1 MKPLTFTSFNS
12 IQTQSQSQ
20 TMQVNQ
26 PLSLREGQVFHGV
39 INKLYPDQ
47 TAEVQVG
54 QHKLIAK
61 LETPLKAGDA
71 HFFQVTSTAAQTEL
85 KVVTGPM
92 TQAMTPQQQMNQLLQ
107 NMNLPQT
114 KELQQVLG
122 HFMKEQ
128 VPISR
133 EQLLAAE
140 SWMKALPEGVTKQN
154 ALGAMQRMIEL
165 KMPFTNQV
173 FQALIHGAKTDGMSQ
188 VLQNF
193 MNQLVTATGVNDQLK
208 TNLMTQLQTIAK
220 PLDAETGGVIL
231 ARAVQQLTDNT
242 TSVANKMQALA
253 VLKEAGVVSPNAT
266 VGNWQSQQGQMQ
278 ATLPLSTQPTQ
289 AGQLIQQV
297 MTAKP
302 EESAQML
309 QNVRTFIQN
318 ESLLTNEQKAQLNQL
333 IDRFTQLPQNKQTME
348 VFSRQLN
355 EQLLKGFSANNDSR
369 LFTQNEANLS
379 TKDQI
384 LSLLRPDTTLTNNDA
399 MLRALVRISAE
410 SAQPSVQT
418 AFTQA
423 EAQVQNAVDSKAME
437 QAMKTVLKGLGI
449 SYEAALSNKAGD
461 IQALAQQLKPQ
472 MLSLLQEQQLP
483 SVLRESAEM
492 LMARMNGM
500 QLLSGENG
508 HQHQLIM
515 QVPLDFFGKRMDAT
529 LQWNGRMKKDG
540 KIDANFVRVLFYLNM
555 ESLQETVIDMQVQNR
570 IVNITVFN
578 DNPQLNILAE
588 SLKQSLKVG
597 LSEKDYHLSGIFI
610 KGFEQPKVEDVTKK
624 SQSDIE
630 NLNLVDIRV

>member
-1 MKPLTFTSFNS
+1 
-12 IQTQSQSQ
+12 
-20 TMQVNQ
+20 MQVNQ
-26 PLSLREGQVFHGV
+26 PLSLREGQVFHGA

-114 KELQQVLG
+114 KELQQVYG

-140 SWMKALPEGVTKQN
+140 SWMKALPEGVTKQD
-154 ALGAMQRMIEL
+154 ALGAMQRMVEL

-173 FQALIHGAKTDGMSQ
+173 FQALIHGAKTDGMSH

-193 MNQLVTATGVNDQLK
+193 MNQLASATSVNDQIK
-208 TNLMTQLQTIAK
+208 TNLMTQLQTLAK
-220 PLDAETGGVIL
+220 PLDAETGGVLL
-231 ARAVQQLTDNT
+231 ARAIQQLTDHT
-242 TSVANKMQALA
+242 ASVANRLQALA
-253 VLKEAGVVSPNAT
+253 ILKEAGIVPPTAT
-266 VGNWQSQQGQMQ
+266 LANWQSHQGQT
-278 ATLPLSTQPTQ
+278 TLPLSTQPTQ

-318 ESLLTNEQKAQLNQL
+318 ESLLTNEPKAQLNQL

-348 VFSRQLN
+348 VFARQLN
-355 EQLLKGFSANNDSR
+355 EQLLKAFSANNDSR
-369 LFTQNEANLS
+369 LFTQNEASLS

-384 LSLLRPDTTLTNNDA
+384 LSLLRSDTTLANNDV
-399 MLRALVRISAE
+399 MLRALVRISAQ
-410 SAQPSVQT
+410 SAQPSVQAT
-418 AFTQA
+418 FTQA
-423 EAQVQNAVDSKAME
+423 ELQVQNAVDSKAME
-437 QAMKTVLKGLGI
+437 QALKTVLKGLGI

-472 MLSLLQEQQLP
+472 LLSLLQESQIPFALKD
-483 SVLRESAEM
+483 SAET

-515 QVPLDFFGKRMDAT
+515 QVPLDFFGKKMDAT
-529 LQWNGRMKKDG
+529 LQWNGRMGKDG
-540 KIDANFVRVLFYLNM
+540 KIDANFARVLFYLNM

-570 IVNITVFN
+570 IVTITIFN
-578 DNPQLNILAE
+578 DNPQLNFLAEPLKE
-588 SLKQSLKVG
+588 SLKSG
-597 LSEKDYHLSGIFI
+597 LFDKKYHLSGIFI
-610 KGFEQPKVEDVTKK
+610 KNFTHPTVENVTKI
-624 SQSDIE
+624 SQNEIE
-630 NLNLVDIRV
+630 NTKSVDIRV

>member
-1 MKPLTFTSFNS
+1 MNPLTFTSFNP
-12 IQTQSQSQ
+12 IQSQPQ

-26 PLSLREGQVFHGV
+26 PLALREGQVFHGT

-133 EQLLAAE
+133 DQLLAAE
-140 SWMKALPEGVTKQN
+140 SWMKALPEGVTKQD

-173 FQALIHGAKTDGMSQ
+173 FQALIHGAKTDGMSH

-193 MNQLVTATGVNDQLK
+193 MNQLAAATGVNDQVK
-208 TNLMTQLQTIAK
+208 TNLMTQLQTLTK
-220 PLDAETGGVIL
+220 PLDAEIGGVLL
-231 ARAVQQLTDNT
+231 ARTVQQLTDNT
-242 TSVANKMQALA
+242 ASVANRMQALA
-253 VLKEAGVVSPNAT
+253 VLKEAGIVPPNAT
-266 VGNWQSQQGQMQ
+266 LANWQSQQGQTQ
-278 ATLPLSTQPTQ
+278 ATLPLLTQPTH

-297 MTAKP
+297 MAAKP

-309 QNVRTFIQN
+309 QNVRAFIQN
-318 ESLLTNEQKAQLNQL
+318 ELLLTNEQRAQLNQL

-348 VFSRQLN
+348 VFARQLN
-355 EQLLKGFSANNDSR
+355 EQLLKAFSANNDNR
-369 LFTQNEANLS
+369 LFTQNEASLS

-384 LSLLRPDTTLTNNDA
+384 LSLLKSDATLANNDA

-423 EAQVQNAVDSKAME
+423 ETQVQNAVDSKAME
-437 QAMKTVLKGLGI
+437 QSLKTVLKGLGI

-472 MLSLLQEQQLP
+472 LLSLLQEPQIP
-483 SVLRESAEM
+483 SALRDTAEM

-515 QVPLDFFGKRMDAT
+515 QVPLDFLGKKMDAT
-529 LQWNGRMKKDG
+529 LQWNGRMGKDG
-540 KIDANFVRVLFYLNM
+540 KIDANFARVLFYLNM

-570 IVNITVFN
+570 IVTITIFN
-578 DNPQLNILAE
+578 DNPQLNLLAE
-588 SLKQSLKVG
+588 PLKQSLKSG
-597 LSEKDYHLSGIFI
+597 LFDKEYHLSGVFI
-610 KGFEQPKVEDVTKK
+610 KNFAYSTVDNVTKI
-624 SQSDIE
+624 SQNEIE
-630 NLNLVDIRV
+630 NTNSVDIRV

>member
-1 MKPLTFTSFNS
+1 MNPLTFTSFNA
-12 IQTQSQSQ
+12 IQSQPQ
-20 TMQVNQ
+20 MIQVNQ
-26 PLSLREGQVFHGV
+26 PLSLREGQVFHGT

-71 HFFQVTSTAAQTEL
+71 HFFQVTSTTAQTEL

-92 TQAMTPQQQMNQLLQ
+92 TQAMSPQQQMNQLLQ

-140 SWMKALPEGVTKQN
+140 SWMKALPEGITKQD
-154 ALGAMQRMIEL
+154 ALGAMQRMVEL

-173 FQALIHGAKTDGMSQ
+173 FQALIHGAKTDGMSHI
-188 VLQNF
+188 VQNF
-193 MNQLVTATGVNDQLK
+193 MNQLSTATSINDQVK
-208 TNLMTQLQTIAK
+208 TNLMTQLQTLTK
-220 PLDAETGGVIL
+220 PLDAETGGVLL
-231 ARAVQQLTDNT
+231 ARAVQQLTDHT
-242 TSVANKMQALA
+242 ASVANRMQALA
-253 VLKEAGVVSPNAT
+253 VLKEAGIISSNAT
-266 VGNWQSQQGQMQ
+266 LDNWQSKQGQ
-278 ATLPLSTQPTQ
+278 ATSPLSTQPTQ
-289 AGQLIQQV
+289 AGQLMQQV

-333 IDRFTQLPQNKQTME
+333 VNRFAQLPQNKQTME
-348 VFSRQLN
+348 VFVRQLN
-355 EQLLKGFSANNDSR
+355 EQLLKAFSTNNESR
-369 LFTQNEANLS
+369 LFTQNEASLS

-384 LSLLRPDTTLTNNDA
+384 LSLLRPDTTLANNDA
-399 MLRALVRISAE
+399 MLRTLVRVSAE
-410 SAQPSVQT
+410 STQPSIQT

-437 QAMKTVLKGLGI
+437 QALKTVLKGLGI
-449 SYEAALSNKAGD
+449 SYESALSNKAGD
-461 IQALAQQLKPQ
+461 IQTLAQQLKPQ
-472 MLSLLQEQQLP
+472 LLSLLQEPQIP
-483 SVLRESAEM
+483 SALRDSAEM

-515 QVPLDFFGKRMDAT
+515 QVPLDFFGKQMDAT
-529 LQWNGRMKKDG
+529 LQWNGRMGKDG
-540 KIDANFVRVLFYLNM
+540 KIDANFARVLFYLNM
-555 ESLQETVIDMQVQNR
+555 ESLKETVIDMQVQNR
-570 IVNITVFN
+570 IVTITIFN
-578 DNPQLNILAE
+578 EDPQLNLLAE
-588 SLKQSLKVG
+588 PLKQSLKSG
-597 LSEKDYHLSGIFI
+597 LFDKEYHLSGVFI
-610 KGFEQPKVEDVTKK
+610 KKFAQSTAKNVTKK
-624 SQSDIE
+624 SQNDIE
-630 NLNLVDIRV
+630 NTNSVDIRV

>member
-1 MKPLTFTSFNS
+1 MNPLTFKSFNA
-12 IQTQSQSQ
+12 IQSQ
-20 TMQVNQ
+20 TQMMQVTQ
-26 PLSLREGQVFHGV
+26 PLSLREGQVFYGT

-61 LETPLKAGDA
+61 FETPLKAGDA

-92 TQAMTPQQQMNQLLQ
+92 TQAMSPQQQMNQLLQ

-140 SWMKALPEGVTKQN
+140 SWMKALPEGVTKQD

-173 FQALIHGAKTDGMSQ
+173 FQAFIHGAKTDGMSHL
-188 VLQNF
+188 LQNF
-193 MNQLVTATGVNDQLK
+193 MSQLATAPGINEQVK
-208 TNLMTQLQTIAK
+208 TNLMTQLQTLTK
-220 PLDAETGGVIL
+220 PLDAETGGVLL
-231 ARAVQQLTDNT
+231 ARAVQQLTDQTASATNR
-242 TSVANKMQALA
+242 MQVLA
-253 VLKEAGVVSPNAT
+253 VLKEAGMVSPNAT
-266 VGNWQSQQGQMQ
+266 LANWQSQQGQTQ
-278 ATLPLSTQPTQ
+278 SILPLSTQPIH

-302 EESAQML
+302 EESAPML
-309 QNVRTFIQN
+309 QNVRAFIQH
-318 ESLLTNEQKAQLNQL
+318 ESLLMNEQKVQLNQL
-333 IDRFTQLPQNKQTME
+333 VDRFTQLPPNKKTME
-348 VFSRQLN
+348 VFARQLN
-355 EQLLKGFSANNDSR
+355 EQLLKAFSANNDSH
-369 LFTQNEANLS
+369 LFTQNEVSLS

-384 LSLLRPDTTLTNNDA
+384 LSLLKSDATLATHDA
-399 MLRALVRISAE
+399 LLRALVRISAQ
-410 SAQPSVQT
+410 STHTAIQT
-418 AFTQA
+418 AFMQA

-437 QAMKTVLKGLGI
+437 QALKTVLKGLGVG
-449 SYEAALSNKAGD
+449 YEAALSNKAGD
-461 IQALAQQLKPQ
+461 IQTLAQQLKPQ
-472 MLSLLQEQQLP
+472 LLSLLQEPQIP
-483 SVLRESAEM
+483 STVRDSAEM

-515 QVPLDFFGKRMDAT
+515 QTPLDFFGKRMDAT
-529 LQWNGRMKKDG
+529 LQWNGRMGKDG
-540 KIDANFVRVLFYLNM
+540 KIDANFARVLFYLNM
-555 ESLQETVIDMQVQNR
+555 DSMEETVVDMQVQNR
-570 IVNITVFN
+570 IVTITIFN
-578 DNPQLNILAE
+578 EDPQLNLLAE
-588 SLKQSLKVG
+588 PLKQSLKSG
-597 LSEKDYHLSGIFI
+597 LFDKNYHLSGIFI
-610 KGFEQPKVEDVTKK
+610 KNFSEKQTNIVTKK
-624 SQSDIE
+624 TQNDIE
-630 NLNLVDIRV
+630 NTNSIDIRV

>member
-1 MKPLTFTSFNS
+1 
-12 IQTQSQSQ
+12 
-20 TMQVNQ
+20 MQVNQ

-54 QHKLIAK
+54 QHRLIAK

-384 LSLLRPDTTLTNNDA
+384 LSLLRPDTTLTWCFQIPRFPTERPSERKLFRKLHIRSSPA
-399 MLRALVRISAE
+399 VAVSTVRLLSSLSPE
-410 SAQPSVQT
+410 H
-418 AFTQA
+418 
-423 EAQVQNAVDSKAME
+423 
-437 QAMKTVLKGLGI
+437 KT
-449 SYEAALSNKAGD
+449 S
-461 IQALAQQLKPQ
+461 
-472 MLSLLQEQQLP
+472 LSLA
-483 SVLRESAEM
+483 RE
-492 LMARMNGM
+492 
-500 QLLSGENG
+500 
-508 HQHQLIM
+508 
-515 QVPLDFFGKRMDAT
+515 
-529 LQWNGRMKKDG
+529 
-540 KIDANFVRVLFYLNM
+540 
-555 ESLQETVIDMQVQNR
+555 
-570 IVNITVFN
+570 
-578 DNPQLNILAE
+578 
-588 SLKQSLKVG
+588 
-597 LSEKDYHLSGIFI
+597 
-610 KGFEQPKVEDVTKK
+610 
-624 SQSDIE
+624 
-630 NLNLVDIRV
+630 

>member
-1 MKPLTFTSFNS
+1 MNPLTFTSFNS
-12 IQTQSQSQ
+12 IQSQSQ
-20 TMQVNQ
+20 TVQVNQ
-26 PLSLREGQVFHGV
+26 PLALREGQVFHGT

-71 HFFQVTSTAAQTEL
+71 HFFQVKSTAAQTEL

-133 EQLLAAE
+133 EQLVTAE

-154 ALGAMQRMIEL
+154 ALVAMQRMIEL

-193 MNQLVTATGVNDQLK
+193 MNQLATATGVNDRVK

-220 PLDAETGGVIL
+220 PLDAETGGVLL
-231 ARAVQQLTDNT
+231 ARAVQQLTDRT
-242 TSVANKMQALA
+242 ASVVNRMQALA
-253 VLKEAGVVSPNAT
+253 VLKEAGIVSQNAT
-266 VGNWQSQQGQMQ
+266 LGNWQSQQGQTQ

-289 AGQLIQQV
+289 AGQLVQQV
-297 MTAKP
+297 MGTKT

-318 ESLLTNEQKAQLNQL
+318 ESLLTNEQKVQFNQL
-333 IDRFTQLPQNKQTME
+333 IDRFTQLPQNKQTTE
-348 VFSRQLN
+348 VFARQLN
-355 EQLLKGFSANNDSR
+355 EQLLKAFSANNDSR
-369 LFTQNEANLS
+369 LFTQNGANLS

-384 LSLLRPDTTLTNNDA
+384 LSLLRSDTTLVNNDA
-399 MLRALVRISAE
+399 LLRALVRISSE
-410 SAQPSVQT
+410 SAQPSVQA

-449 SYEAALSNKAGD
+449 SYEAALSTKAAD

-472 MLSLLQEQQLP
+472 MLSLLQELQIP
-483 SVLRESAEM
+483 STLRESAEM

-500 QLLSGENG
+500 QLLSGENA

-578 DNPQLNILAE
+578 DNPQLNLLAE
-588 SLKQSLKVG
+588 PLKQSLKAG
-597 LSEKDYHLSGIFI
+597 LSEKEYHLSDISI
-610 KGFEQPKVEDVTKK
+610 KSFVQPTVEDVTKK

-630 NLNLVDIRV
+630 NLNSVDIRV